1 MNEENFD
8 PKQSLLLIESMINR
22 AKDKFA
28 EDGSMYLLWGWVV
41 FICSLT
47 QFVLMHFF
55 KYPYHYIVWFASWII
70 LIYQFVYI
78 RKKLKRRRVRTYT
91 GYILGYVWLTFVIV
105 IFLLA
110 FLIGR
115 LTEGD
120 YYIHISPILLTIYG
134 IPIFLSGIILRFRP
148 LVIGGIGCWILS
160 IAAMLIENYDYQF
173 LLIPLAMIIAW
184 IIPGYLLRAKYKLQ
198 SQNNQGV

>member
-1 MNEENFD
+1 
-8 PKQSLLLIESMINR
+8 MINR

-41 FICSLT
+41 FICSIT

-55 KYPYHYIVWFASWII
+55 KYPYHYLVWFASWIVV
-70 LIYQFVYI
+70 IYQVVYMRRKI
-78 RKKLKRRRVRTYT
+78 RYRRVRTYT

-115 LTEGD
+115 LTTGE
-120 YYIHISPILLTIYG
+120 YYSHISPILLTIYG
-134 IPIFLSGIILRFRP
+134 IPIFLSGIILRFKP
-148 LVIGGIGCWILS
+148 LIIGGIGCWILS
-160 IAAMLIENYDYQF
+160 IAAMLINNYDYQF

-198 SQNNQGV
+198 SQ

>member
-47 QFVLMHFF
+47 QFVLLHFF

-70 LIYQFVYI
+70 VIYQLVYI
-78 RKKLKRRRVRTYT
+78 RKKIKRRRVRTYT

-148 LVIGGIGCWILS
+148 LVIGGIGCWVLS
-160 IAAMLIENYDYQF
+160 IVAMLIENYDYQF
-173 LLIPLAMIIAW
+173 LLIPLAMVIAW

-198 SQNNQGV
+198 SQ

>member
-1 MNEENFD
+1 MSEENFD

-41 FICSLT
+41 FVCSLT

-55 KYPYHYIVWFASWII
+55 KYPYHYIVWFASWIVV
-70 LIYQFVYI
+70 IYQVVYI
-78 RKKLKRRRVRTYT
+78 RKKIKQRRVRTYT
-91 GYILGYVWLTFVIV
+91 GYILGYVWLTFLIV

-120 YYIHISPILLTIYG
+120 YYNHISPILLTIYG
-134 IPIFLSGIILRFRP
+134 IPIFLSGIILRFKP
-148 LVIGGIGCWILS
+148 LVIGGIGCWILA
-160 IAAMLIENYDYQF
+160 IAAMLIGNYDYQF

-198 SQNNQGV
+198 SQ